1 MSNKHDYK
9 VEKVK
14 EYKYIKFNSSRTEY
28 KIYSD
33 VDIFQVH
40 NAVTEL
46 VNKMTTGLPD
56 NVKLQI
62 SLEND
67 KNDEVNQTKL
77 LNKTFMVARLADW
90 VILFIDYQDMEIE
103 DIAIKL
109 LKIDIPTGSGRRVNK
124 IITVNSKCSIIKI
137 RNNDTICL
145 ARAIVVRLAVQ
156 NREKLPD
163 TFRSNLTE
171 DELKQINTRSSAIAD
186 GPRDASCQLK
196 SCQLPRNSVE
206 TTCTTS
212 PDHID
217 VMKLEV

>member
-90 VILFIDYQDMEIE
+90 VIL
-103 DIAIKL
+103 
-109 LKIDIPTGSGRRVNK
+109 S
-124 IITVNSKCSIIKI
+124 SIIRI
-137 RNNDTICL
+137 W
-145 ARAIVVRLAVQ
+145 
-156 NREKLPD
+156 KLK
-163 TFRSNLTE
+163 TLRSNY
-171 DELKQINTRSSAIAD
+171 
-186 GPRDASCQLK
+186 
-196 SCQLPRNSVE
+196 
-206 TTCTTS
+206 
-212 PDHID
+212 
-217 VMKLEV
+217 